1 MIIEFISYS
10 CFIIVVT
17 FEMLILAG
25 AITRL
30 NEYLIKLLMNPRRW
44 GNTTLIESWS
54 KKRLTDRNKQESDD

>member
-44 GNTTLIESWS
+44 GNTTLIES
-54 KKRLTDRNKQESDD
+54 